1 MRKFGEILAELRQ
14 DRKLTQKDLAQ
25 EMFVS
30 VGTISNYENGVHY
43 PDVEKLISLADSFG
57 VTTDYLLGRCRVD
70 ISPDI
75 FDEVIIGEKNLGYL
89 IEDIRSITPNRKQAL
104 AILLDDMKLG
114 TIVKQYN
121 KGKLSHMALIVI

>member
-30 VGTISNYENGVHY
+30 VGTISNYENVVHY
-43 PDVEKLISLADSFG
+43 PDVEKLISLADFFG
-57 VTTDYLLGRCRVD
+57 ITTDYLLGRCRVD

-75 FDEVIIGEKNLGYL
+75 FDEVIIGEKHLGYL

-121 KGKLSHMALIVI
+121 KGKL

>member
-43 PDVEKLISLADSFG
+43 PDVEKLISLADFFG

-75 FDEVIIGEKNLGYL
+75 FDEVLIGEKNLGYL
-89 IEDIRSITPNRKQAL
+89 SKDIRSITPNRKQAL

-121 KGKLSHMALIVI
+121 KGKL

>member
-14 DRKLTQKDLAQ
+14 DHKLTQKDLAQ

-43 PDVEKLISLADSFG
+43 PDVEKLISLADFFD
-57 VTTDYLLGRCRVD
+57 VTTDYLLGRCKVD

-75 FDEVIIGEKNLGYL
+75 FDEVIIGEKDLGHQGN
-89 IEDIRSITPNRKQAL
+89 SI
-104 AILLDDMKLG
+104 
-114 TIVKQYN
+114 
-121 KGKLSHMALIVI
+121 

>member
-43 PDVEKLISLADSFG
+43 PNVEKLISLADFFD
-57 VTTDYLLGRCRVD
+57 VTTDYLLGRCKVD
-70 ISPDI
+70 ISPDV
-75 FDEVIIGEKNLGYL
+75 FDEVIIGEKNLGHL
-89 IEDIRSITPNRKQAL
+89 IEDIRRITPNRKQAL
-104 AILLDDMKLG
+104 AILLDDMRLG

-121 KGKLSHMALIVI
+121 KEKL